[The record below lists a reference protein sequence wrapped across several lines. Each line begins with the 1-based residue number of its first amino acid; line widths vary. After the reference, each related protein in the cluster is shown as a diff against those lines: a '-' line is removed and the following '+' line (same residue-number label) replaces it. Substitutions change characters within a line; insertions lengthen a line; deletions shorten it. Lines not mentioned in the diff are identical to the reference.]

1 MNTIWSDHIQGVMTL
16 YLSRKLRFHDL
27 FSGQYKA
34 LFSLDGG
41 KDLKILE
48 IGCGPGALAGA
59 LRRWYPRASIT
70 AIDRDSRFIDFARA
84 NVEGVEFLEGDAAAL
99 PFEDGSVDVTISY
112 TVCEHVPPDSFFAG
126 QRRVLKEGGVCLVL
140 SARRGV
146 RHTADCL
153 AMTEEERRF
162 WEEVSAGDDTL
173 EKYGVGKYHM
183 TEQELP
189 RVMEAYGFSRV
200 STGYAVADLTPDDP
214 NYSPAMAG
222 DMINA
227 GRYGQIEALRSTRR
241 EQASQLIDL
250 VNRKYDERLA
260 LYRSG
265 QKQWDTETS
274 ITLVVRG
281 VKEG

>member
-1 MNTIWSDHIQGVMTL
+1 M
-16 YLSRKLRFHDL
+16 
-27 FSGQYKA
+27 
-34 LFSLDGG
+34 
-41 KDLKILE
+41 
-48 IGCGPGALAGA
+48 
-59 LRRWYPRASIT
+59 
-70 AIDRDSRFIDFARA
+70 
-84 NVEGVEFLEGDAAAL
+84 
-99 PFEDGSVDVTISY
+99 DVTISY

-214 NYSPAMAG
+214 KYSPAMAG